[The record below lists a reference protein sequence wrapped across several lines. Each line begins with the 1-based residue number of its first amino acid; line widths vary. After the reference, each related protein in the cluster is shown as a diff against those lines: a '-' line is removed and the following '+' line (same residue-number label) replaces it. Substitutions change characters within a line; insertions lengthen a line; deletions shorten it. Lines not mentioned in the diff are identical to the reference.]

1 MLIKYLQ
8 KHASRTSK
16 ERIIE
21 DIYGSQVDNIL
32 QPGLA
37 GIMGEEEFEVKSDS
51 LSHLW
56 DNLVPDFHEWLKK

>member
-8 KHASRTSK
+8 KHANRTSK
-16 ERIIE
+16 ERIMV
-21 DIYGSQVDNIL
+21 DIYGSQVNSIL
-32 QPGLA
+32 QSGLA

-51 LSHLW
+51 LSELW

>member
-32 QPGLA
+32 QSGLA
-37 GIMGEEEFEVKSDS
+37 DVMGEEEFEVKSDS

>member
-16 ERIIE
+16 KGTIV

-32 QPGLA
+32 QSGLA
-37 GIMGEEEFEVKSDS
+37 DIMGEEEFEVKSDS
-51 LSHLW
+51 LSQLW